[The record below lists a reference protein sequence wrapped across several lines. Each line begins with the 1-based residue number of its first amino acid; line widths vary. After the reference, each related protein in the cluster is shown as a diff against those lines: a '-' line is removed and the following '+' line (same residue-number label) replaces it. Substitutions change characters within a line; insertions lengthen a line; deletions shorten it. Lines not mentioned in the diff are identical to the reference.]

1 MPGMPWL
8 RVTWIKVLI
17 PALFYC
23 LVITANGGI
32 IVMYS
37 NIVCA
42 IDGSDLSTKAFT
54 HAIALAGKLG
64 ARLTAVTVTESSII
78 IAPGAEM
85 MMVDTT
91 SILAELD
98 KAKAESAKGVLEDA
112 TRLAS
117 AAGITLATQ
126 HVPDQPAAEGIIR
139 HAKSVGADL
148 IVMGSHG
155 RRGLGRLLLGS
166 QAAEVLA
173 HADVPILIIK

>member
-1 MPGMPWL
+1 
-8 RVTWIKVLI
+8 
-17 PALFYC
+17 
-23 LVITANGGI
+23 
-32 IVMYS
+32 MYS

-64 ARLTAVTVTESSII
+64 ARLAAVTVTDPSII

-85 MMVDTT
+85 MMVDTS

-98 KAKAESAKGVLEDA
+98 KAKAESAKAVLEDA
-112 TRLAS
+112 TKLAS
-117 AAGITLATQ
+117 AASIDLTTQ
-126 HVPDQPAAEGIIR
+126 HVPDLPAAEGIIR
-139 HAKSVGADL
+139 SAKNVGADL
-148 IVMGSHG
+148 IIMGSHG

-173 HADVPILIIK
+173 HAEIPVLIIK

>member
-1 MPGMPWL
+1 
-8 RVTWIKVLI
+8 
-17 PALFYC
+17 
-23 LVITANGGI
+23 
-32 IVMYS
+32 MYS

-64 ARLTAVTVTESSII
+64 AKLTAVTVTDPSII

-85 MMVDTT
+85 MMVDTS

-98 KAKAESAKGVLEDA
+98 KAKEESAKGVLEDA

-117 AAGITLATQ
+117 AAGISLATH
-126 HVPDQPAAEGIIR
+126 HVPDLPAAEGIIR
-139 HAKSVGADL
+139 QAKTAGADL

-173 HADVPILIIK
+173 HAEIPVLIIK

>member
-1 MPGMPWL
+1 
-8 RVTWIKVLI
+8 
-17 PALFYC
+17 
-23 LVITANGGI
+23 
-32 IVMYS
+32 MYS

-54 HAIALAGKLG
+54 HAIALAGNLG
-64 ARLTAVTVTESSII
+64 ARLAAVTVTEPSII

-85 MMVDTT
+85 MMVDTS
-91 SILAELD
+91 SIIEELD
-98 KAKAESAKGVLEDA
+98 KAKAESAKGVLEEA

-117 AAGITLATQ
+117 AAGIDLAVQ
-126 HVPDQPAAEGIIR
+126 HVPDLPAAEGIIR
-139 HAKSVGADL
+139 SAKTAGADL

-173 HADVPILIIK
+173 HADIPVLIIK

>member
-1 MPGMPWL
+1 
-8 RVTWIKVLI
+8 
-17 PALFYC
+17 
-23 LVITANGGI
+23 
-32 IVMYS
+32 MYS

-64 ARLTAVTVTESSII
+64 ARLTAVTVTDPSII

-85 MMVDTT
+85 MMVDTS

-98 KAKAESAKGVLEDA
+98 KAKEESAKGVREDA

-117 AAGITLATQ
+117 AAGISLATH
-126 HVPDQPAAEGIIR
+126 HVPDLPAAEGIIR
-139 HAKSVGADL
+139 HAKTAGADL

-173 HADVPILIIK
+173 HAEIPVLIIK

>member
-1 MPGMPWL
+1 
-8 RVTWIKVLI
+8 
-17 PALFYC
+17 
-23 LVITANGGI
+23 
-32 IVMYS
+32 MYS

-64 ARLTAVTVTESSII
+64 AKLTAITVTEPSVI

-85 MMVDTT
+85 MMVDTS
-91 SILAELD
+91 SILSELD
-98 KAKAESAKGVLEDA
+98 KAKAEAARGVLDDA
-112 TRLAS
+112 SKLAG
-117 AAGITLATQ
+117 AAGITLTTR
-126 HVPDQPAAEGIIR
+126 HVPDLPAAEGIIKS
-139 HAKSVGADL
+139 AKTAGADL

-173 HADVPILIIK
+173 HAEIPVLIIK

>member
-1 MPGMPWL
+1 
-8 RVTWIKVLI
+8 
-17 PALFYC
+17 
-23 LVITANGGI
+23 
-32 IVMYS
+32 MYS

-64 ARLTAVTVTESSII
+64 AKLMAVTVTEPSVI

-85 MMVDTT
+85 MMVDTS

-98 KAKAESAKGVLEDA
+98 KAKAESAKSILADA
-112 TRLAS
+112 GKLAS
-117 AAGITLATQ
+117 AAGIALASR
-126 HVPDQPAAEGIIR
+126 HVPDLPAAEGIIR
-139 HAKSVGADL
+139 SARDARADL
-148 IVMGSHG
+148 IIMGSHG

-173 HADVPILIIK
+173 HAEIPVLIVK

>member
-1 MPGMPWL
+1 MPGL
-8 RVTWIKVLI
+8 IWIKVLMA
-17 PALFYC
+17 ALSYC
-23 LVITANGGI
+23 LVIAAKGEHA
-32 IVMYS
+32 MYS

-64 ARLTAVTVTESSII
+64 AKLTAVTVTEPSVL

-85 MMVDTT
+85 MMVDTS

-98 KAKAESAKGVLEDA
+98 KAKEESAKGVLAEA
-112 TRLAS
+112 TKLAS
-117 AAGITLATQ
+117 AAGINLGTKHL
-126 HVPDQPAAEGIIR
+126 PDLPAAEGII
-139 HAKSVGADL
+139 KSARDTGADL

-166 QAAEVLA
+166 QAVEVLA
-173 HADVPILIIK
+173 HAEIPVLIIK

>member
-1 MPGMPWL
+1 
-8 RVTWIKVLI
+8 
-17 PALFYC
+17 
-23 LVITANGGI
+23 
-32 IVMYS
+32 MYS

-64 ARLTAVTVTESSII
+64 ARLTAVTVTEPSII

-85 MMVDTT
+85 MMVDTS
-91 SILAELD
+91 SIIKELD
-98 KAKAESAKGVLEDA
+98 KAKAESAKGVLEEA

-117 AAGITLATQ
+117 AAGIDLAVQ
-126 HVPDQPAAEGIIR
+126 HVPDLPAAEGIIR
-139 HAKSVGADL
+139 SAKTAGADL

-173 HADVPILIIK
+173 HDDIPVLIIK